1 MPRPATILS
10 CGLHVAL
17 EEDMVDILMRRVDGF
32 CRLFLALKH
41 AGIEFPH
48 GGEIFSEGGALCW
61 NLLECGHYHLMLTFA
76 RRKNDRLALTL
87 RQTALA
93 IELLSFVTFVPSQ
106 DWQKTG
112 LLDFMVDP
120 DDLTEEAVLGV
131 SDEPTVCVN
140 LRAHLNLPVPT
151 SAEGPQ

>member
-1 MPRPATILS
+1 
-10 CGLHVAL
+10 
-17 EEDMVDILMRRVDGF
+17 MVDTLMRRVDGF
-32 CRLFLALKH
+32 CRLFIALKY
-41 AGIEFPH
+41 AGIEFPQ

-61 NLLECGHYHLMLTFA
+61 NLLECGHYHLMLTFV
-76 RRKNDRLALTL
+76 RRKNDRLALPL

-120 DDLTEEAVLGV
+120 ADLTEEAVLGV
-131 SDEPTVCVN
+131 SDEPTVSVN
-140 LRAHLNLPVPT
+140 LRAHLHLPVRT
-151 SAEGPQ
+151 SVEGPQ